1 MTWAISFTKE
11 AEKDIRRLRE
21 PAKSHVYAM
30 LRKVAE
36 NPLPF
41 TEGGYGK
48 PLGHKRDG
56 NLTGYLKVKLKGDG
70 LRAVYRLE
78 RKDETMLV
86 VVVSVRDDNAVYRE
100 AVRRIRKQRNG

>member
-1 MTWAISFTKE
+1 MAWRIEFTK
-11 AEKDIRRLRE
+11 AAAKDVERLRE

-30 LRKVAE
+30 LTKVSE

-48 PLGHKRDG
+48 PLGHKRGG

-78 RKDETMLV
+78 RTEHAMVV
-86 VVVSVRDDNAVYRE
+86 VVVSIRDDNAVYKE
-100 AVRRIRKQRNG
+100 AARRIS

>member
-1 MTWAISFTKE
+1 MAWRIEFTKE
-11 AEKDIRRLRE
+11 AAKDVSRLRE
-21 PAKSHVYAM
+21 PAKSHVYSI
-30 LRKVAE
+30 LKKVAE

-78 RKDETMLV
+78 RTEHAMIV
-86 VVVSVRDDNAVYRE
+86 VVVSIRDDNAVYKE
-100 AVRRIRKQRNG
+100 AARRIQ

>member
-1 MTWAISFTKE
+1 MVWRIEFTK
-11 AEKDIRRLRE
+11 AAAKDVSRLRE

-30 LRKVAE
+30 LNKVAE

-78 RKDETMLV
+78 RTEQSMTI
-86 VVVSVRDDNAVYRE
+86 VVSVRDDNAVYKE
-100 AVRRIRKQRNG
+100 ALRRIQQQ